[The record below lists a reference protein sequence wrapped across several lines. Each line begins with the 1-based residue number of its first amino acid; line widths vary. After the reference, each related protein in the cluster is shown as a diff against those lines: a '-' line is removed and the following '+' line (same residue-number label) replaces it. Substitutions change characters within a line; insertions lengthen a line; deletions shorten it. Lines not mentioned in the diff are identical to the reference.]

1 MQAFK
6 AAPFANC
13 LLLLRVSDKSA
24 VAAATEHEDDCKNDD
39 PGAVVVEEIT
49 KTVVIH
55 ICFPPSAFGSDPL
68 L

>member
-24 VAAATEHEDDCKNDD
+24 VAAATEHEDDRKNDD
-39 PGAVVVEEIT
+39 PGAVVV
-49 KTVVIH
+49 KDV
-55 ICFPPSAFGSDPL
+55 A
-68 L
+68 